1 MANRHFIEDPSTGRI
16 RFTPCGIK
24 ELGPK
29 FAKVGIDIRTL
40 KTKHQA
46 RLAAEQYSD
55 YVLRDLA
62 LNSANPEIDAIF
74 ADVPA
79 YADGLALKR
88 GT

>member
-1 MANRHFIEDPSTGRI
+1 MANRHFLEDPNTGHI
-16 RFTPCGIK
+16 RFTRCGIE

-40 KTKHQA
+40 KTQHQA
-46 RLAAEQYSD
+46 RLAAERYSD

-62 LNSANPEIDAIF
+62 LNSVNPEIDAIF
-74 ADVPA
+74 GDLPA